1 MLQQRSMHGKESIA
15 VILATSSLLEKQQ
28 NFISILYWSTTDCGP
43 LHACMH
49 ACTLTYWSMKHGN
62 EKRTYEPQKVTV
74 SKCRPS
80 THLPWVLHFY
90 LFHCSSISLSLILP
104 SKLGMRKNI
113 LFFILFNWNW
123 ISKQKRNLHRLSS
136 MSINKM
142 VNHVENHV
150 SPIWIQEIGLDLQHE
165 KEIKRTNQF
174 LRRWQLS
181 DFASTYYLSTDW
193 LHHISVWANVN
204 SYGQRQLCTF
214 SPFFQEQ
221 NE

>member
-43 LHACMH
+43 LHAYMH

-150 SPIWIQEIGLDLQHE
+150 SPIWIQEIGLNLQHK

-174 LRRWQLS
+174 LRRW
-181 DFASTYYLSTDW
+181 
-193 LHHISVWANVN
+193 
-204 SYGQRQLCTF
+204 
-214 SPFFQEQ
+214 
-221 NE
+221 